1 MNINNLATIIFTL
14 ASIAILS
21 LDLGID
27 FNSNEIKVY
36 KHPYFQIL
44 AVLSG
49 IYLNV
54 NDFRSGF
61 LVFTLWVIMK
71 YFKIKSI

>member
-1 MNINNLATIIFTL
+1 MNINNLATMIFTL
-14 ASIAILS
+14 ATIS
-21 LDLGID
+21 LDLNIE
-27 FNSNEIKVY
+27 FNSNEIKLY
-36 KHPYFQIL
+36 QHPYFQIL

-61 LVFTLWVIMK
+61 LVFSVWVIMK